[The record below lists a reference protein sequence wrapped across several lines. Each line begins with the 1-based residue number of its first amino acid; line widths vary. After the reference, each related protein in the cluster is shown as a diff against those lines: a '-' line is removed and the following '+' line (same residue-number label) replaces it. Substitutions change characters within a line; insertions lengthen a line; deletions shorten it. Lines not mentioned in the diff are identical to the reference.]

1 MSDIDIFFVG
11 LLIFIFASSGDWSWV
26 GVALMVI
33 GALK

>member
-1 MSDIDIFFVG
+1 MSDIDIFSVG
-11 LLIFIFASSGDWSWV
+11 LLIFIFASGDWSWV

>member
-1 MSDIDIFFVG
+1 MSDVDIFFVG
-11 LLIFIFASSGDWSWV
+11 LLIFIFASGDWSWV

>member
-1 MSDIDIFFVG
+1 MMSAGDIFITG
-11 LLIFIFASSGDWSWV
+11 LLIFIFSSGDWPWI

>member
-1 MSDIDIFFVG
+1 MSAVDIFFVG
-11 LLIFIFASSGDWSWV
+11 LLIFIFSSGDWSWV

>member
-11 LLIFIFASSGDWSWV
+11 LLIFIFASDDWSWV

>member
-1 MSDIDIFFVG
+1 MSAADIFFVG
-11 LLIFIFASSGDWSWV
+11 LLFFIFASGDWSWV